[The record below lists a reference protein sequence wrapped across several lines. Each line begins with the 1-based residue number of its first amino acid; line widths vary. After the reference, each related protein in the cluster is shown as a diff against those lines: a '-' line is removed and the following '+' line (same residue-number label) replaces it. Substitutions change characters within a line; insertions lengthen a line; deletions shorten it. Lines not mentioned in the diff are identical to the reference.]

1 MSASDEDE
9 LVSPPMA
16 DLLEA
21 ELRDLKPVATR
32 RPWRDVAAVTGAAAI
47 AITALVAILRVR
59 RDLDALPTSWLV
71 AYGAA
76 WIASFAAG
84 TWLALVPRR
93 GAVVPRW
100 LPAGVLGAVVAAGFV
115 VAGLVFARTTTLSL
129 VYVPTAVN
137 HLRYAAG
144 CAALGVAT
152 AILPFVAGAL
162 LLRGALPVGGRAAGA
177 GLGAA
182 CGAAGGFLLHLHCPI
197 THAYHLGFGH
207 GGAVVM
213 GALLGALL
221 LPVLAKER
229 SR

>member
-1 MSASDEDE
+1 MTGEADEH
-9 LVSPPMA
+9 VPPMG
-16 DLLEA
+16 DLLDA
-21 ELRDLKPVATR
+21 ELRDLQPVAPR
-32 RPWRDVAAVTGAAAI
+32 RPWRDVAIVTAAAAC
-47 AITALVAILRVR
+47 AIGALVALLRLR

-76 WIASFAAG
+76 WVASFGAG

-93 GAVVPRW
+93 GAVMPRW
-100 LPAGVLGAVVAAGFV
+100 RLAGIVGAVAAAGFV
-115 VAGLVFARTTTLSL
+115 AAGLVFAETTAFSL
-129 VYVPTAVN
+129 VYAPTLAN

-144 CAALGVAT
+144 CVALGLVT
-152 AILPFVAGAL
+152 AVLPFVVGAL
-162 LLRGALPVGGRAAGA
+162 LVRGALPVGARAAGA

-207 GGAVVM
+207 GGAVAV

-221 LPVLAKER
+221 VPILAKER

>member
-1 MSASDEDE
+1 MNDE
-9 LVSPPMA
+9 LPPPPMS

-21 ELRDLKPVATR
+21 QLHELAPVPTR
-32 RPWRDVAAVTGAAAI
+32 RPWRDAGIVAGVAALAVAAMVGA
-47 AITALVAILRVR
+47 LRVR
-59 RDLDALPTSWLV
+59 RDLDAHTTTWLV

-76 WIASFAAG
+76 WVAAFAVG

-100 LPAGVLGAVVAAGFV
+100 RAAGVLGAVVAIGFV
-115 VAGLVFARTTTLSL
+115 VAGLVFARTTARSV
-129 VYVPTAVN
+129 VYEPTAAH

-144 CAALGVAT
+144 CVALGVAT

-162 LLRGALPVGGRAAGA
+162 LLRGAVPVGSRAAGA

-182 CGAAGGFLLHLHCPI
+182 CGAAGGFMLHLHCPI

-207 GGAVVM
+207 GGAVVV

-221 LPVLAKER
+221 VPSLAKER